1 MNIAV
6 IGSGASAF
14 GVLMRL
20 KEELKGKN
28 INITVIS
35 KDLNFI
41 NTIFSKNINNKINKS
56 IFKKSNN
63 LHTSIRHNFG
73 NSFDEVKITNS
84 ENLICFAVI

>member
-20 KEELKGKN
+20 KEELKKNN

-35 KDLNFI
+35 KDLNFM
-41 NTIFSKNINNKINKS
+41 NTIFSKNINNKK
-56 IFKKSNN
+56 NN
-63 LHTSIRHNFG
+63 QILYLCRMKNQ
-73 NSFDEVKITNS
+73 N
-84 ENLICFAVI
+84 

>member
-20 KEELKGKN
+20 KEELKVSN

-41 NTIFSKNINNKINKS
+41 NTVFSKNINSKKNK
-56 IFKKSNN
+56 
-63 LHTSIRHNFG
+63 T
-73 NSFDEVKITNS
+73 
-84 ENLICFAVI
+84 